1 MAAPRIAV
9 IGGGLGG
16 AAAALALHRCGFE
29 VAVYEKSAELG
40 EIGAGLNLSPN
51 ALKAFRYLGIED
63 AALKTGCQAEE
74 QVIRS
79 FRSGRVIARPK
90 RSGDVAARYGA
101 PFLTMHRAD
110 LLSLL
115 VAPLPDRVFHLG
127 AECTGAE
134 TRAGGAVAHFADGTS
149 IEADIVIG
157 ADGIHSAV
165 RDSVFGHIEPRFT
178 GCICW
183 RGLVPGEALPD
194 PGFARQMVA
203 WWGPH
208 GHVVHY
214 PVRRAGG
221 LVNFVAHYDSD
232 GWTGESWTHECDRSE
247 LLETYARWN
256 PALLGLIEASD
267 KYYKWALYDRDPL
280 DRWTRGRV
288 TLLGDSAHP
297 MLPYLGQGACMAVED
312 GCILARAVSW
322 ASGDPDAAL
331 AEYQRVRMPR
341 TTRAQLGSRF
351 RARQNHLA
359 SPVARLYR
367 DMKMAWRSM
376 VGADSS
382 AGQAAEFFDYD
393 VARDGRF
400 EAAPGAEGVTV
411 AGGPITRAAGES

>member
-1 MAAPRIAV
+1 MPRIAV

-16 AAAALALHRCGFE
+16 AAAALALHRRGFE
-29 VAVYEKSAELG
+29 VAVYEKTAELG

-63 AALKTGCQAEE
+63 VALRTGFQAAE
-74 QVIRS
+74 QFIRS
-79 FRSGRVIARPK
+79 FRSGRVIARPR
-90 RSGDVAARYGA
+90 RSGDIAARYGA
-101 PFLTMHRAD
+101 SFLTMHRAD

-115 VAPLPDRVFHLG
+115 VAQLPDGVFHLG
-127 AECTGAE
+127 ADCTGAE
-134 TRAGGAVAHFADGTS
+134 TRGRTAVAHFGDGAS
-149 IEADIVIG
+149 VEADIVVG

-183 RGLVPGEALPD
+183 RGLVPGDALPD
-194 PGFARQMVA
+194 PAFARQMVA

-214 PVRRAGG
+214 PVRSGG
-221 LVNFVAHYDSD
+221 SLVNFVAHYDSD
-232 GWTGESWTHECDRSE
+232 GWTEASWTYECDRSE
-247 LLETYARWN
+247 LMETYARWN
-256 PALLGLIEASD
+256 PDLLGLIEASD
-267 KYYKWALYDRDPL
+267 KYYKWALFDRDPL

-312 GCILARAVSW
+312 GCVLAEAISS

-331 AEYQRVRMPR
+331 GAYERVRLPR
-341 TTRAQLGSRF
+341 TARAQLGSRV

-359 SPVARLYR
+359 SPLARFCR
-367 DMKMAWRSM
+367 DMKMAWRSRM
-376 VGADSS
+376 GADSS
-382 AGQAAEFFDYD
+382 AGQAAEFYDYD
-393 VARDGRF
+393 VAREGQF
-400 EAAPGAEGVTV
+400 EARPASGAAAP
-411 AGGPITRAAGES
+411 